1 MSGIEGWYED
11 NPNVAIITN
20 LDDISLPRD
29 CNAWG
34 EQHEIY
40 GSTPLITDD
49 GSQDVLWG
57 WFNTGLAFP
66 STVYI
71 DHTMTVYFKAN
82 NPSPTVAIS
91 TIDAMLGAC
100 GQQCVLSP
108 PTALYDYT
116 IDGNTVTFFDLSS
129 LINEGWTVE
138 SWMWNFGDGNVSD
151 SQNPIHTYSSD
162 GSYEVSLQI
171 TTTTGLESDL
181 YIDNIIIGTLNSEGY
196 ELPDEIIIHQN
207 YPNPFNPSTSI
218 NFDLPFSDVVKIQI
232 YDIFGNHIADLK
244 NEYMVKGN
252 HKINWSPE
260 NLSSGIYIVNI
271 SQKNM
276 NQLSKMIYI
285 K

>member
-1 MSGIEGWYED
+1 MSSI
-11 NPNVAIITN
+11 
-20 LDDISLPRD
+20 
-29 CNAWG
+29 
-34 EQHEIY
+34 
-40 GSTPLITDD
+40 
-49 GSQDVLWG
+49 
-57 WFNTGLAFP
+57 
-66 STVYI
+66 
-71 DHTMTVYFKAN
+71 
-82 NPSPTVAIS
+82 
-91 TIDAMLGAC
+91 
-100 GQQCVLSP
+100 
-108 PTALYDYT
+108 
-116 IDGNTVTFFDLSS
+116 
-129 LINEGWTVE
+129 INEGWTVE

-151 SQNPIHTYSSD
+151 IQNPIHTYSSD

-171 TTTTGLESDL
+171 TTSTGLESDL

-232 YDIFGNHIADLK
+232 HDISGNHISDLK
-244 NEYMVKGN
+244 NDYMVKGN

-260 NLSSGIYIVNI
+260 NLSSGIYIVSI